1 MNMKKYKNKGVSDKP
16 SVAKETALESDAK
29 PSVAKETALES
40 DECIIRAQSL
50 YYEYSAG
57 TPFSKKAVDGV
68 SFSIKRNRITGIIGH
83 TGSGKSTLLQMLNG
97 LLVPMSGDVLL
108 DSESIFRDKKTL
120 RQARFRVG
128 LVFQYPEYQL
138 FEETVRKDISFG
150 PANLGLSEEE
160 TEKRVSF
167 ACGFTG
173 LDEQLLDK
181 SPFDLSGGQKRR
193 VAIAG
198 IIAMKPDVLILDEP
212 ASGLDSAGRRVVF
225 DGLVNYKNSTGAAV
239 VVVSHSMEDMAK
251 YADEVIVMAQG
262 RMIASGSVNEVFS
275 DRKMLTE
282 NSLEAPVIS
291 IFADEL
297 RDRLAAKGIDFP
309 KGIYTV
315 EAALSA
321 ITALLGKEG
330 MH

>member
-1 MNMKKYKNKGVSDKP
+1 M
-16 SVAKETALESDAK
+16 
-29 PSVAKETALES
+29 
-40 DECIIRAQSL
+40 
-50 YYEYSAG
+50 
-57 TPFSKKAVDGV
+57 DGV

-297 RDRLAAKGIDFP
+297 RDRLAARGIDFP